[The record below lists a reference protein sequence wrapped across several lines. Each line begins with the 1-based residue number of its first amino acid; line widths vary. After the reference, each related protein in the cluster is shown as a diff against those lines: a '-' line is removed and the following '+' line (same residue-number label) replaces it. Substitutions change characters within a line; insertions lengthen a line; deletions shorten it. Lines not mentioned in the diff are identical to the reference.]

1 MSCWNL
7 AEAVFQLAEGAL
19 AARPALIHDN
29 EVVTYTQLRQRA
41 CGIAAWLQAQG
52 LPSGAHIGHY
62 MRNSNAYMEVFE
74 GAALAGMSHLNINYR
89 YRDEEL
95 VDLCNSLDVR
105 VLVYDLEFA
114 PMVEQ
119 IVEQISDRLPGGCL
133 LVQVGGEAPVPA
145 TAVLLRELYT
155 FPQQD
160 FQRKTSSDDL
170 FLIATG
176 GTTGLPKGVQWRHE
190 DIWRKQAIST
200 GVAMMPLKLEKHPEN
215 MAEHVANVERLQES
229 GPILILSPLMHG
241 TGLLM
246 AIMLVAQ
253 GTPVAT
259 LSSAKFDANHTL
271 DFIKTH
277 QAGSLV
283 IVGDAFAIPL
293 LEALNARESE
303 ELLGSVRMIMSSG
316 TALSQASREGLMK
329 HQPHMLIIDS
339 LGSTE
344 TSGYAMATGEPGVF
358 QPTRGT
364 IVLDDNLQPVEPGSE
379 APGIAYTAGYLPV
392 GYYNAPEET
401 AKTFLEIEGKR
412 YVRTGD
418 RCTVRDDGMLVLL
431 GRDSTVINT
440 GGEKVYTVEVERV
453 MLEHPDVSDVIV
465 VGLPHPRFGKQV
477 VAVVEVAGLANKTLD
492 AEGLREFV
500 RERLADYK
508 VPKLVFAID
517 DLNRAPNG
525 KPNYP
530 FVLEYAERCS
540 FAGSPVNATPAQ

>member
-1 MSCWNL
+1 MSGWNL
-7 AEAVFQLAEGAL
+7 ADAVYQLAEGPRADS
-19 AARPALIHDN
+19 PALIHD
-29 EVVTYTQLRQRA
+29 EQVVTYAELRRRA
-41 CGIAAWLQAQG
+41 CGIGAWLIAQG

-74 GAALAGMSHLNINYR
+74 GAAMAGMSHLNINYR
-89 YRDEEL
+89 YRDDEL
-95 VDLCNSLDVR
+95 VDLCNGLDVR

-114 PMVEQ
+114 PLVEQ
-119 IVEQISDRLPGGCL
+119 IRKRLPAECL
-133 LVQVGGEAPVPA
+133 LVQVGGDAELTIEALYDHPQEGFVPR
-145 TAVLLRELYT
+145 TAG
-155 FPQQD
+155 
-160 FQRKTSSDDL
+160 DDL

-190 DIWRKQAIST
+190 DIWRKQGVSM
-200 GVAMMPLKLEKHPEN
+200 GVAMSPLKLEKHPLD
-215 MAEHVANVERLQES
+215 MAEHIANVERLPIS

-253 GTPVAT
+253 GTPVGT
-259 LSSAKFDANHTL
+259 LGGAKFDANRTL
-271 DFIKTH
+271 DFIKQH
-277 QAGSLV
+277 KAASLV

-293 LEALNARESE
+293 LEALDARESE
-303 ELLGSVRMIMSSG
+303 SLLASVGLIMSSG
-316 TALSQASREGLMK
+316 TALSQTSKEGLMR
-329 HQPHMLIIDS
+329 HQPRMLVIDS

-344 TSGYAMATGEPGVF
+344 TSGYAMATSEPGVF
-358 QPTRGT
+358 QPTKGT
-364 IVLDDNLQPVEPGSE
+364 VVLDDNHEPIEPGSE
-379 APGIAYTAGYLPV
+379 FPGIAYTAGYLPV

-401 AKTFLEIEGKR
+401 AKTFLEINGKR

-418 RCTVRDDGMLVLL
+418 RCTVREDGMLVLL

-453 MLEHPDVSDVIV
+453 ILEHAAVSDVIV
-465 VGLPHPRFGKQV
+465 MGLPHPRFGKQV
-477 VAVVEVAGLANKTLD
+477 VAVVEGEGLANGALD
-492 AEGLREFV
+492 VEGLRNFV

-508 VPKLVFAID
+508 VPKLIYAID

-530 FVLEYAERCS
+530 YVTEFAERC
-540 FAGSPVNATPAQ
+540 AQTEAAE

>member
-1 MSCWNL
+1 MSGWNL
-7 AEAVFQLAEGAL
+7 ADAVYHLADGSRADT
-19 AARPALIHDN
+19 PALIHD
-29 EVVTYTQLRQRA
+29 EHIVSYGELRRRA
-41 CGIAAWLQAQG
+41 CGIGAWLLAQG

-62 MRNSNAYMEVFE
+62 MRNSNAYMEMFE
-74 GAALAGMSHLNINYR
+74 GAAMAGMSHLNINYR
-89 YRDEEL
+89 YRDDEL
-95 VDLCNSLDVR
+95 VDLCNGLDVR

-114 PMVEQ
+114 PLVDQ
-119 IVEQISDRLPGGCL
+119 IRDRLPGDCL
-133 LVQVGGEAPVPA
+133 LVQVGGEADLTIEDLYAHPQEEFERR
-145 TAVLLRELYT
+145 TAG
-155 FPQQD
+155 
-160 FQRKTSSDDL
+160 DDL

-190 DIWRKQAIST
+190 DIWRKQGISR
-200 GVAMMPLKLEKHPEN
+200 GVAMMPLQIKEHPAD
-215 MAEHVANVERLQES
+215 MAEHVANVQRLPLS

-253 GTPVAT
+253 GTPVGT
-259 LSSAKFDANHTL
+259 LSGAKFDANRTL
-271 DFIKTH
+271 DFIKQH

-293 LEALNARESE
+293 LEALDARASE
-303 ELLGSVRMIMSSG
+303 NLLGSVGMIMSSG
-316 TALSQASREGLMK
+316 TALSQISKEGLLR
-329 HQPHMLIIDS
+329 HQPRMLVIDT

-344 TSGYAMATGEPGVF
+344 TSGYAMATDEPGVF
-358 QPTRGT
+358 QPNPGT
-364 IVLDDNLQPVEPGSE
+364 IVLDDNHDPIEAGSST
-379 APGIAYTAGYLPV
+379 PGIAYTAGYLPV

-401 AKTFLEIEGKR
+401 SKTFLEINGER
-412 YVRTGD
+412 FVRTGD
-418 RCTVRDDGMLVLL
+418 RCTVREDGMLVLL

-453 MLEHPDVSDVIV
+453 VLEHPDITDVIV

-477 VAVVEVAGLANKTLD
+477 VAVVEGQGLESATLD
-492 AEGLREFV
+492 VESLRSFV

-508 VPKLVFAID
+508 VPKLIYAID

-530 FVLEYAERCS
+530 YVTEFAERC
-540 FAGSPVNATPAQ
+540 AQAAD